1 MIDDTVQRVQ
11 KETKLVLSE
20 RSREEST
27 LSTDL
32 WKRSIMKEE
41 FTINKPHIANDFTRQ
56 LFVYFKTSDNA
67 SDSKNQNETVYSIKE
82 EDLKNCL
89 IRLGN
94 MVQEREKSNFE
105 QYVMFYEN
113 LLRQQ
118 HQLLYTKEREIKSLK
133 QLLENKIAEI
143 NVEVQCQ
150 MADVVYDLIMGI
162 LMIFNFKYFNLKV
175 YFLNVYVKRGDST
188 QVQDN
193 RSNGVKRKS
202 RKGIA

>member
-56 LFVYFKTSDNA
+56 LFVYFQTNDNA

-162 LMIFNFKYFNLKV
+162 F
-175 YFLNVYVKRGDST
+175 
-188 QVQDN
+188 
-193 RSNGVKRKS
+193 
-202 RKGIA
+202 

>member
-20 RSREEST
+20 RTREEST

-56 LFVYFKTSDNA
+56 LFVFFKTNEAPLSN
-67 SDSKNQNETVYSIKE
+67 SKNDQNETVYSIKA

-94 MVQEREKSNFE
+94 MIQEREKSNFE
-105 QYVMFYEN
+105 QYGMFYEN

-118 HQLLYTKEREIKSLK
+118 HQLLYSKEREIKALK
-133 QLLENKIAEI
+133 QLIENKTAEI

-150 MADVVYDLIMGI
+150 MADVVYDLIMG
-162 LMIFNFKYFNLKV
+162 LRFFNYF
-175 YFLNVYVKRGDST
+175 
-188 QVQDN
+188 
-193 RSNGVKRKS
+193 S
-202 RKGIA
+202 RKLFKIN